1 MPQRARSRARPP
13 GLRPCPGTRTGRPW
27 GWREN
32 ATAAAHRPGPRPAY
46 RGRRRPPPHHAA
58 LQARDTAWSAAA
70 APGLPNALPWHPE
83 GDRQQRHWEHRLRFR
98 ARLRASRRHPWRR
111 SVGLAARRSRDAFVQ
126 DHGRRD
132 QRAWEHEP
140 PEFHARYL
148 HTGAVECGLLPL
160 RHATRATGATRAIRA
175 DGLHGPATRPGT
187 GAHRSEEHT
196 SELQSPCNLVCRL
209 LLEKKK
215 KLTRGPDRSPERSD
229 ASSPSGPPSPFTRSC
244 PPVRTGP
251 SGSLAHPHATR
262 PRPTILSRD
271 SRC

>member
-98 ARLRASRRHPWRR
+98 ARLRASRRHPWGR
-111 SVGLAARRSRDAFVQ
+111 SVALAARRSRDAFVQ

-187 GAHRSEEHT
+187 GAHG
-196 SELQSPCNLVCRL
+196 L
-209 LLEKKK
+209 
-215 KLTRGPDRSPERSD
+215 GPAAPHVARPAGYAGAVARR
-229 ASSPSGPPSPFTRSC
+229 ARRCHPSAYLARAPGRRHGS
-244 PPVRTGP
+244 RTGARAEI
-251 SGSLAHPHATR
+251 GRAHV
-262 PRPTILSRD
+262 
-271 SRC
+271 